1 MIFIQQYFP
10 APVTSTFSL
19 PHDCFE
25 KPLVK
30 NLAPIFSKYLLFSHI
45 LWQKSYCISYK
56 PFFLF
61 LKPWTIW
68 RGDFWGL
75 QVLFQWK
82 KLGALFSK
90 TMVAT
95 WPFKFCKY
103 FQAEISQW
111 MTSLWC
117 RLLAHLNFFYSF
129 ETFPRIIFFWNSPNI
144 IIFTSKAFNKNF
156 ALVGL
161 DWWFAFWSN
170 FSFLTS
176 FILETSCLDERY
188 IVGDSGNKQWI
199 IDHLK
204 NIGSI
209 GCVWG
214 NIRLTLKFLN
224 LKFVQFIKIFFWYET
239 LQLQKKKKAK
249 YNLYT
254 FEDHTSFSWILR
266 QRQKWWLW

>member
-1 MIFIQQYFP
+1 MIVWKATCKEFGANLLQIFTSFTHSVTEILLYFLQTPFPLLKALNHMKRRLLRFASFIS
-10 APVTSTFSL
+10 V
-19 PHDCFE
+19 
-25 KPLVK
+25 
-30 NLAPIFSKYLLFSHI
+30 
-45 LWQKSYCISYK
+45 
-56 PFFLF
+56 
-61 LKPWTIW
+61 
-68 RGDFWGL
+68 
-75 QVLFQWK
+75 K